1 MQASRLAARLL
12 ARHASTLNGATAARR
27 FMMQEKV
34 LARHASTQNG
44 ATAARRFMMQE
55 KIAPQPFL
63 STPPGGGRAWR
74 APRDAAKEKQPG
86 PRFSNDTMMWVH
98 RNAGSE
104 SHSSSF
110 FR

>member
-1 MQASRLAARLL
+1 MQASRLASRLL
-12 ARHASTLNGATAARR
+12 VRHASTVNGATAARR

-34 LARHASTQNG
+34 VT
-44 ATAARRFMMQE
+44 
-55 KIAPQPFL
+55 QPFL

-98 RNAGSE
+98 RNAGHE

>member
-1 MQASRLAARLL
+1 MQASRLASRL
-12 ARHASTLNGATAARR
+12 
-27 FMMQEKV
+27 

-44 ATAARRFMMQE
+44 ATAAARFRMQE
-55 KIAPQPFL
+55 KVVPQPFL

-98 RNAGSE
+98 RHAGSE

>member
-1 MQASRLAARLL
+1 MQASRLASRLL
-12 ARHASTLNGATAARR
+12 ARHASTLNGATASRLL
-27 FMMQEKV
+27 V
-34 LARHASTQNG
+34 RHASTVNG

-55 KIAPQPFL
+55 KVAPQPFL

-98 RNAGSE
+98 RQAGAE

>member
-1 MQASRLAARLL
+1 MQASRLASRLL
-12 ARHASTLNGATAARR
+12 ARHASTLNVGTAAAR
-27 FMMQEKV
+27 FRMQEKV
-34 LARHASTQNG
+34 V
-44 ATAARRFMMQE
+44 
-55 KIAPQPFL
+55 PQPFL